1 MLLTK
6 EHDQEHS
13 MSISSA
19 MLAGVSSLL
28 ANSTA
33 MSVVSD
39 NIANANTTAFK
50 RNRTDFTRLVNAQS
64 SSIPYS
70 AGGVSAKTRQLISAQ
85 GSISATGTVTDLAIS
100 GQGFFAVSS
109 SQRAGA
115 AADDIAFTRVGSFT
129 PNDEGNLVN
138 QAGFYLQGWPVSPLG
153 VLNTSPTDLTLL
165 ETVNINSISGTATPS
180 TIAKITGNLKSTTP
194 TNTAIS
200 GGTYNVA
207 TNNMASG
214 AVTPDASW
222 SFQIYDSLGGL
233 RTFTVGLLKSATA
246 NQWTTEIYASPASSI
261 TAGAPLVNGQIATG
275 TLAFTPTGRIDT
287 TATTPALLAGFNIG
301 AAAAGAPAAG
311 TANWAASTGLAA
323 QTFQLDLGQINTQG
337 GVTQFDSAS
346 AITSTT
352 TDGALFSD
360 VRGVE
365 VSKDGFVTALFNNGI
380 TRQLYKLP
388 IATFV
393 NPDGLRPESGGIYR
407 PGDNSGT
414 YNLKQAG
421 AGGAGEV
428 NSASLEASTVD
439 LALEFTNMITV
450 QRAYSAS
457 SKIITTA
464 DDMLDEVIRMKR

>member
-19 MLAGVSSLL
+19 MSAGVSALL

-70 AGGVSAKTRQLISAQ
+70 AGGVSAKTRQLVAAQ
-85 GSISATGTVTDLAIS
+85 GNISSTGTVTDLAIS

-109 SQRAGA
+109 SQTAGA

-138 QAGFYLQGWPVSPLG
+138 QAGFFLQGWPVSPLG
-153 VLNTSPTDLTLL
+153 VINTSPTDLTLL

-194 TNTAIS
+194 VSTAIS

-214 AVTPDASW
+214 AVTPDATW
-222 SFQIYDSLGGL
+222 AFQIYDSLGGL

-246 NQWTTEIYASPASSI
+246 NQWTTEIYASPASSVS
-261 TAGAPLVNGQIATG
+261 TGAPLVNGQIATG
-275 TLAFTPTGRIDT
+275 TLAFTPNGRIDT
-287 TATTPALLAGFNIG
+287 TATSASLLAGFNIG
-301 AAAAGAPAAG
+301 AATGTPAPG
-311 TANWAASTGLAA
+311 GVNWAASTGLAA
-323 QTFQLDLGQINTQG
+323 QNFRLDLGQINSQG

-365 VSKDGFVTALFNNGI
+365 ISKDGFVTALFNNGV

-388 IATFV
+388 VATFV
-393 NPDGLRPESGGIYR
+393 NPDGLRAETGGIYR
-407 PGDNSGT
+407 PGDDSGT
-414 YNLKQAG
+414 YNLKQA
-421 AGGAGEV
+421 ATGGAGEV
-428 NSASLEASTVD
+428 KSASLESSTVD
-439 LALEFTNMITV
+439 LALEFTSMITV

>member
-1 MLLTK
+1 
-6 EHDQEHS
+6 

-19 MLAGVSSLL
+19 MSAGVSALL

-50 RNRTDFTRLVNAQS
+50 RNRADFTRLVNAQS
-64 SSIPYS
+64 SSVPYS
-70 AGGVSAKTRQLISAQ
+70 AGGVSAKTRQLVAAQ
-85 GSISATGTVTDLAIS
+85 GNLSSTGTVTDLAIS
-100 GQGFFAVSS
+100 GQGFFAVSA
-109 SQRAGA
+109 SQTAGA

-138 QAGFYLQGWPVSPLG
+138 QAGFFLQGWPVSPLG
-153 VLNTSPTDLTLL
+153 VINTSPTDLTLL
-165 ETVNINSISGTATPS
+165 ETVNINAISGTATPS

-194 TNTAIS
+194 VSTAIS

-214 AVTPDASW
+214 AVTPDVTW

-233 RTFTVGLLKSATA
+233 RNFTVGLLKSTTA
-246 NQWTTEIYASPASSI
+246 NQWTTEIYASPASTI
-261 TAGAPLVNGQIATG
+261 TSGAPLVNGQIATG
-275 TLAFTPTGRIDT
+275 TLAFTPTGRVDT
-287 TATTPALLAGFNIG
+287 VASSPALLAGFNIG
-301 AAAAGAPAAG
+301 AASGGPPAAGAVKWA
-311 TANWAASTGLAA
+311 TATGLAA
-323 QTFQLDLGQINTQG
+323 QNFRLDLGQINSQG

-365 VSKDGFVTALFNNGI
+365 ISKDGFVTALFNNGV

-388 IATFV
+388 VATFV
-393 NPDGLRPESGGIYR
+393 NPDGLRAESGGIYR
-407 PGDNSGT
+407 PGDDSGT
-414 YNLKQAG
+414 YNLKQA
-421 AGGAGEV
+421 ATGGAGEIK
-428 NSASLEASTVD
+428 SASLESSTVD

>member
-1 MLLTK
+1 
-6 EHDQEHS
+6 

-19 MLAGVSSLL
+19 MSAGVSALL

-64 SSIPYS
+64 SAIPYS
-70 AGGVSAKTRQLISAQ
+70 AGGVSAKTRQLVAAQ
-85 GSISATGTVTDLAIS
+85 GNIISTGTVTDLAIS
-100 GQGFFAVSS
+100 GQGFFAVSA
-109 SQRAGA
+109 SQVAGA

-129 PNDEGNLVN
+129 PNDDGNLVN
-138 QAGFYLQGWPVSPLG
+138 QAGFFLQGWPVSPLG
-153 VLNTSPTDLTLL
+153 VINTSPTDLTLL

-194 TNTAIS
+194 VSTVVS
-200 GGTYNVA
+200 GGTYNAA

-214 AVTPDASW
+214 AVTPDATW
-222 SFQIYDSLGGL
+222 AFQIYDSLGGL
-233 RTFTVGLLKSATA
+233 RNFTVGLLKSATA
-246 NQWTTEIYASPASSI
+246 NQWITEIYATPASSI
-261 TAGAPLVNGQIATG
+261 NAGAPLVNGQIATG

-287 TATTPALLAGFNIG
+287 VASSPSLLAGFNIG
-301 AAAAGAPAAG
+301 AATGTPAAGAV
-311 TANWAASTGLAA
+311 NWAASTGLAA
-323 QTFQLDLGQINTQG
+323 QSFRLDLGQINTQA

-365 VSKDGFVTALFNNGI
+365 ISKDGFVTALFNNGI

-388 IATFV
+388 VATFV
-393 NPDGLRPESGGIYR
+393 NPDGLRAETGGIYR
-407 PGDNSGT
+407 PGDDSGT
-414 YNLKQAG
+414 YNLKEAST
-421 AGGAGEV
+421 GGAGEV
-428 NSASLEASTVD
+428 KSASLESSTVD
-439 LALEFTNMITV
+439 LALEFTSMITV